1 MTDWAQTKTPQSMTG
16 YSVRPDIWPPG
27 TLVRALDGTPL
38 AEWHYTTSAWVLRG
52 WADQAATMATPG
64 VAESMVLQGH
74 MDIVERQEGQIW
86 EPCPRPEGSA

>member
-1 MTDWAQTKTPQSMTG
+1 MTDWARIQTRETGEGVTG
-16 YSVRPDIWPPG
+16 YSVRPDLWWPPG
-27 TLVRALDGTPL
+27 QEVRGPDGTPL

-52 WADQAATMATPG
+52 WADQAAT
-64 VAESMVLQGH
+64 MVLQGH